1 MIGAILVGEKATA
14 TVVAHRNVVMIEMFI
29 LFEGKNDYVVVS
41 LWPPF
46 ERWEGE
52 ETEEHRRATVAEV
65 VGSGDVDF

>member
-46 ERWEGE
+46 
-52 ETEEHRRATVAEV
+52 
-65 VGSGDVDF
+65 DLLL